1 MGTDCSQHVPLSDLT
16 ERVLADVDTIPSG
29 TVTTYGDIARRVG
42 CGARHVGSI
51 MRRYGALTAWWRVV
65 RADGTL
71 AVADGTLAVAD
82 RAIEHWDRENIVHN
96 GKRVDLSQCY
106 YQP

>member
-1 MGTDCSQHVPLSDLT
+1 MGTACSQHVPLSDLT

-71 AVADGTLAVAD
+71 AVAD
-82 RAIEHWDRENIVHN
+82 RAIEHWDRENIAHN

>member
-29 TVTTYGDIARRVG
+29 AVTTYGDIARRV
-42 CGARHVGSI
+42 
-51 MRRYGALTAWWRVV
+51 V
-65 RADGTL
+65 R
-71 AVADGTLAVAD
+71 ADGTLAVAD
-82 RAIEHWDRENIVHN
+82 RAIEHWDRENIAHN